1 MAGRPQTRYIHR
13 DIGRGSEFL
22 TRRSVHP
29 SLAPAA
35 ARLGHPYEPGQP
47 PGRFANDN
55 GPYQDGALV
64 FEFPS
69 QGQWVAVFLKFQT
82 QAWHYDDTDAHPEPP
97 GPTPTDGDIVPPFDV
112 PDGLVRIVAALVND
126 TASPERETITLLNTA
141 DVAVSLEGWALKDG
155 RKNAMLLSGAIGPG
169 ETLRVPVAA
178 RWRFPTRAASSR
190 CSTRAASRSTASPTR
205 RSRRASPAARSPSP
219 GERRGGHSRTRR
231 GPACGGTLRSR
242 AGGWRQRASVAAG
255 AGIRRRPG
263 LG

>member
-82 QAWHYDDTDAHPEPP
+82 QAWHSDDTDAHPEPP
-97 GPTPTDGDIVPPFDV
+97 GPTPIDGDIVPPFDV

-169 ETLRVPVAA
+169 ETLRVPGAAPVALSNKGGLVTLLDA
-178 RWRFPTRAASSR
+178 RGIKVHGVAYTKEQ
-190 CSTRAASRSTASPTR
+190 
-205 RSRRASPAARSPSP
+205 ARQP
-219 GERRGGHSRTRR
+219 GRTIPFS
-231 GPACGGTLRSR
+231 G
-242 AGGWRQRASVAAG
+242 
-255 AGIRRRPG
+255 
-263 LG
+263 